1 MAERKPS
8 SPPVRG
14 SQKDEGVPWKLV
26 AFATLMGYA
35 ILIVLFNRDQ
45 VDISFVFF
53 SATISLVVLIL
64 LCVGMGFAGGFLF
77 SELRARRRRKPD
89 RSTEQ

>member
-1 MAERKPS
+1 VGERAPS
-8 SPPVRG
+8 SPPTRG

-26 AFATLMGYA
+26 AFAALMGYA

-77 SELRARRRRKPD
+77 SELRARRRRSLQK
-89 RSTEQ
+89 SAEQ